1 MQYNVEL
8 SVHSNQHLSLAP
20 YENYHEDLQKLITTI
35 NNNGR
40 KTILWNHARGFTLN
54 YLSDRLTGLENTS
67 GHVFS
72 KPCEALRFVIRRPQ
86 RGVDYIFEDF
96 HHFIGNNDILHPNI
110 GEIRSLVKE
119 LSREFSNKKH
129 AFFFFV
135 PKSYKLPDE
144 MEPFFRLIASPP
156 QPHEKEEHLQPKNA
170 LEKYGILMNDETVVQ
185 KNKPL
190 IGYESFISRIIQIL
204 SQMETNNPL
213 LVGKPGVGKT
223 AIVEGFARKL
233 LNEDVPS
240 ALKNKLLYRLS
251 LNSLVA
257 GTRFRGDFESRL
269 EDLMNEVLSYKDQI
283 IMFIDEIHSILNAG
297 SAEGSMSAAD
307 ILKPVLA
314 RGEFPCIGAT
324 TFNELK
330 ILEKDRALF
339 RRFKPVFIPEPSPSE
354 TLNILKGVA
363 ITFETFHNVSFDEIA
378 LMAAIDES
386 MDCMPDESFP
396 GKAISLIDSAAA
408 YCKMRGDSF
417 VREDDIIEEAEKM
430 SLFKQ
435 RSFM

>member
-1 MQYNVEL
+1 MQYNAEL
-8 SVHSNQHLSLAP
+8 TVHSYQNLSLAP
-20 YENYHEDLQKLITTI
+20 YEHYHEDLQKLITTI

-40 KTILWNHARGFTLN
+40 KTVLWNHARGFTLN
-54 YLSDRLTGLENTS
+54 YLSDRISGLDNTS

-86 RGVDYIFEDF
+86 RSVDYIFEDF
-96 HHFIGNNDILHPNI
+96 HHFIGGDDSFHPQV

-119 LSREFSNKKH
+119 LSREFANKKQT
-129 AFFFFV
+129 FFFFV
-135 PKSYKLPDE
+135 PKSYKLPSE
-144 MEPFFRLIASPP
+144 MMPFFHLIASAP
-156 QPHEKEEHLQPKNA
+156 QPEKELSENRQVLD
-170 LEKYGILMNDETVVQ
+170 KYGVLMNDEAVIQ

-190 IGYESFISRIIQIL
+190 IGYEDYILRIIQIL

-233 LNEDVPS
+233 LNQDVPD
-240 ALKNKLLYRLS
+240 ALKNKMLYRLS

-269 EDLMNEVLSYKDQI
+269 EDLMNEVLNYKDKI
-283 IMFIDEIHSILNAG
+283 IIFIDEIHSILNAG

-339 RRFKPVFIPEPSPSE
+339 RRFKSVFIPEPSPAE
-354 TLNILKGVA
+354 TLTILKGISA
-363 ITFETFHNVSFDEIA
+363 TFESFHHVKYDEIA

-386 MDCMPDESFP
+386 MECMPDESFP

-408 YCKMRGDSF
+408 YCKMRGETF

-430 SLFKQ
+430 GLSMQ